1 MKSYVYRITNIKEQK
16 YYYGS
21 RKSKKEDLMQD
32 LKSYRSSFKKWFKV
46 DQINNPD
53 NYKYKIIRV
62 FETRDEATIFESKLH
77 YKFDVK
83 THSKFYNL
91 SNQTPNGFSTSGC
104 VAVYDP
110 ILEENKLVSKND
122 SKYIDGNYI
131 SINKG
136 KVVVHDKCGKRF
148 QVDVND
154 ERYLS
159 GELVSINKGKVAVK
173 DYDGV
178 TYYLDKDDDKIKH
191 MNLKP
196 CHIGKVVVKDK
207 EGNKFHVCNDD
218 LDFLNGNFISINKHK
233 ILVKDKE
240 GNKFQVDVNDERY
253 LSGEL
258 VSVIKGYK
266 INKKKINIYD
276 SNDNLVFET
285 YGTFNEICQAYNLP
299 FTALKNSYLRNEK
312 IYQKIGSNMSRLEKN
327 GYIQYVGWYAKIID

>member
-1 MKSYVYRITNIKEQK
+1 
-16 YYYGS
+16 
-21 RKSKKEDLMQD
+21 MQD

-159 GELVSINKGKVAVK
+159 GELVSINKGKV
-173 DYDGV
+173 
-178 TYYLDKDDDKIKH
+178 
-191 MNLKP
+191 
-196 CHIGKVVVKDK
+196 VV
-207 EGNKFHVCNDD
+207 
-218 LDFLNGNFISINKHK
+218 S
-233 ILVKDKE
+233 
-240 GNKFQVDVNDERY
+240 
-253 LSGEL
+253 
-258 VSVIKGYK
+258 
-266 INKKKINIYD
+266 
-276 SNDNLVFET
+276 
-285 YGTFNEICQAYNLP
+285 
-299 FTALKNSYLRNEK
+299 
-312 IYQKIGSNMSRLEKN
+312 
-327 GYIQYVGWYAKIID
+327 

>member
-173 DYDGV
+173 D
-178 TYYLDKDDDKIKH
+178 
-191 MNLKP
+191 
-196 CHIGKVVVKDK
+196 
-207 EGNKFHVCNDD
+207 
-218 LDFLNGNFISINKHK
+218 
-233 ILVKDKE
+233 KE